1 MTVVRRR
8 LLAAALA
15 AQLVWPAAAGAE
27 PAPPAAPVP
36 DVDAAP
42 PKTHALFDLGW
53 DAGKP
58 LSIHSD
64 ELEYVQG
71 KGVRRLLFRNNVSV
85 EQDGMTISS
94 ARLEAFYPPNG
105 NQPDRL
111 VAEGDVRL
119 AKGERRARCAR
130 AVYERAREVLTC
142 EGGAEL
148 QQGESRLSGDVI
160 EIDLGADRVRV
171 RGAASVT
178 LEAGLVAEREGS
190 PP

>member
-1 MTVVRRR
+1 VTRRR
-8 LLAAALA
+8 AVLAAALA
-15 AQLVWPAAAGAE
+15 VQLVWPLAAGAE
-27 PAPPAAPVP
+27 PEAPPEAAP
-36 DVDAAP
+36 DVAAAP
-42 PKTHALFDLGW
+42 PKALFDLGW

-71 KGVRRLLFRNNVSV
+71 KGQRRLLFRNNVSV

-105 NQPDRL
+105 SQPDRL

-119 AKGERRARCAR
+119 AKGERSARCAR

-178 LEAGLVAEREGS
+178 LEAGLVAEHEGGA
-190 PP
+190 P

>member
-1 MTVVRRR
+1 VTRARRR
-8 LLAAALA
+8 LLAAAVA
-15 AQLVWPAAAGAE
+15 ATSVCPAAAGAE
-27 PAPPAAPVP
+27 PPAPPASPVP
-36 DVDAAP
+36 AVDAAP
-42 PKTHALFDLGW
+42 RQPLFDLGW

-64 ELEYVQG
+64 ELEYVQA
-71 KGVRRLLFRNNVSV
+71 KGSRRLLFRYNVSV
-85 EQDGMTISS
+85 EQDGLTISS

-105 NQPDRL
+105 SQPDRL
-111 VAEGDVRL
+111 VAEGNVEL

-148 QQGESRLSGDVI
+148 RQGQSRLSGDVI

-171 RGAASVT
+171 RGSAAVM
-178 LEAGLVAEREGS
+178 LADGLGPEAGESS
-190 PP
+190 P

>member
-1 MTVVRRR
+1 VTRFRCR
-8 LLAAALA
+8 LLAAVVA
-15 AQLVWPAAAGAE
+15 AHAVWPVAAWAQPE
-27 PAPPAAPVP
+27 APPAAPVP
-36 DVDAAP
+36 DVGAAP
-42 PKTHALFDLGW
+42 PQPLFDLGW

-71 KGVRRLLFRNNVSV
+71 KGSRRLLFRNNVSV
-85 EQDGMTISS
+85 EQDGLTISS

-105 NQPDRL
+105 SQPDRL
-111 VAEGDVRL
+111 VAEGDVQL
-119 AKGERRARCAR
+119 AKGERRARCGR

-142 EGGAEL
+142 EGGAEI

-171 RGAASVT
+171 RGSAAVR
-178 LEAGLVAEREGS
+178 LADGLGARAAGSL
-190 PP
+190 P

>member
-1 MTVVRRR
+1 MSHSRRR
-8 LLAAALA
+8 LLAAFVA
-15 AQLVWPAAAGAE
+15 ASVGWPAAAGAGP
-27 PAPPAAPVP
+27 PAPATPPVAPVG
-36 DVDAAP
+36 AAP
-42 PKTHALFDLGW
+42 PQPLFDLGW

-64 ELEYVQG
+64 ELEYVQA
-71 KGVRRLLFRNNVSV
+71 KGSRRLLFRNNVSV

-94 ARLEAFYPPNG
+94 ARLEALYPPHG
-105 NQPDRL
+105 SQPDRL
-111 VAEGDVRL
+111 VAEGDVHL

-148 QQGESRLSGDVI
+148 QQGESRLSGEVI

-171 RGAASVT
+171 RGGAAVT
-178 LEAGLVAEREGS
+178 LADGLGPAAGGS
-190 PP
+190 SP

>member
-1 MTVVRRR
+1 VTPPRRWW
-8 LLAAALA
+8 LAAALA
-15 AQLVWPAAAGAE
+15 AQLVWPAAARAQVA
-27 PAPPAAPVP
+27 PAAAPVP

-42 PKTHALFDLGW
+42 PQPLFDLGW

-58 LSIHSD
+58 ISIHSD

-71 KGVRRLLFRNNVSV
+71 KGSRRLLFRNNVSV

-94 ARLEAFYPPNG
+94 ARLEALYPPNG
-105 NQPDRL
+105 SQPDRL

-119 AKGERRARCAR
+119 AKGERRASCAR

-142 EGGAEL
+142 EGGALL

-160 EIDLGADRVRV
+160 EIDLGADRLRV
-171 RGAASVT
+171 WGAASVT
-178 LEAGLVAEREGS
+178 LEAGLVAEREAS
-190 PP
+190 AP

>member
-1 MTVVRRR
+1 
-8 LLAAALA
+8 
-15 AQLVWPAAAGAE
+15 
-27 PAPPAAPVP
+27 VP
-36 DVDAAP
+36 DVAAAP
-42 PKTHALFDLGW
+42 RQALFDLGW

-85 EQDGMTISS
+85 EQDGLTISS

-105 NQPDRL
+105 SQPDRL

-119 AKGERRARCAR
+119 AKGERVARCAR
-130 AVYERAREVLTC
+130 AIYERAREVLTC

-160 EIDLGADRVRV
+160 EIDLAADRLRV

-178 LEAGLVAEREGS
+178 LESGLIAEHEGS
-190 PP
+190 AP